1 MRATI
6 LKLYIANFFIG
17 LVFWYG
23 IEKLFMQTLGID
35 ATQIGIVIAAVLGFN
50 LLFDIPSGIIADRW
64 SRKGVLVLSLIAM
77 IIGCVILGNA
87 EGFIP
92 YLIGYGIFYGLYV
105 VGTSGT
111 LASIIYDTLY
121 ENSKANLYSKIMGRS
136 SAFYLTGIAVA
147 NIASGFLSELLDF
160 RAAYFLTIL
169 SCIVAILIIITIKE
183 PTFHKMEQK
192 ERMLPQLG
200 SVTKAMMKSKMILA
214 LAIILSALTVVQV
227 FKNDF
232 GQLYILRYISEP
244 QFIGLLWAGGALS
257 WATGNL
263 IAHHFKT
270 RLTSLMLITIL
281 PLLAM
286 SFIDT
291 WLSLVLFMIQQIA
304 MGALFNQIETRVQD
318 ATPSAVRTS
327 ILSVLSSLGRSVAVP
342 VSIFIGWLISQ
353 YDVLLALRFTS
364 IVALIALV
372 YWLWERF
379 VRRIKDEPIEAS
391 NS

>member
-160 RAAYFLTIL
+160 RATYFLTIL

-291 WLSLVLFMIQQIA
+291 WLSLILFMIQQIA

>member
-6 LKLYIANFFIG
+6 LRLYFANFFIG
-17 LVFWYG
+17 LIFWYG
-23 IEKLFMQTLGID
+23 IEKLFMQTIGID
-35 ATQIGIVIAAVLGFN
+35 ATQIGIVIAAVLGCN

-64 SRKGVLVLSLIAM
+64 SRKGVLILSLVAM
-77 IIGCVILGNA
+77 VICCVILGNA
-87 EGFIP
+87 SGFTP

-111 LASIIYDTLY
+111 LASIVYDTLY
-121 ENSKANLYSKIMGRS
+121 ENGKANLYSKIMGRTY
-136 SAFYLTGIAVA
+136 AFYLAGIAVA
-147 NIASGFLSELLDF
+147 NIASGFLAQLFDF
-160 RAAYFLTIL
+160 RATYFLTIL
-169 SCIVAILIIITIKE
+169 SCMVAIAIIITIKE
-183 PTFHKMEQK
+183 PTFHKKEQK
-192 ERMLPQLG
+192 ERILTQLR
-200 SVTKAMMKSKMILA
+200 SVTKTMMKSKMILV

-291 WLSLVLFMIQQIA
+291 GSSLVLFMIQQIA

-327 ILSVLSSLGRSVAVP
+327 ILSVLSSLGRSIAIP
-342 VSIFIGWLISQ
+342 ASIFIGWLISQ
-353 YDVLLALRFTS
+353 QDILLALRFIS
-364 IVALIALV
+364 VIALLALI
-372 YWLWERF
+372 YWLWKRF
-379 VRRIKDEPIEAS
+379 VGKIKDEPIEVGE
-391 NS
+391 